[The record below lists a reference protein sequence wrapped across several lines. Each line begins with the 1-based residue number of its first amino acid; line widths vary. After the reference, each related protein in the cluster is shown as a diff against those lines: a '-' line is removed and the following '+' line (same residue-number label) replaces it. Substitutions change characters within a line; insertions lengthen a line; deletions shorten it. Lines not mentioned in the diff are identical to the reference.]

1 MDDLFDDLDPLTT
14 DKPSNDARISTLIEP
29 FYSAEMARALEVA
42 ARLHASQTRKS
53 TAIPYL
59 SHLLGTCAIAI
70 EYGATQEEAI
80 GALLHD
86 VIEDVE
92 PVDIARAAVR
102 SFGTAVEQIVEGCS
116 DAVAGE
122 KPPWVTRKSDYIAEL
137 AHETNPSILL
147 VSASD
152 KLHNARTIVADGH
165 RSGADVWCRFNAD
178 RDCVLWYYESL
189 VLVFESNGH
198 SHKALTAELSRTVAE
213 MRRLPFGADC
223 PEAQVSGCPEPR
235 VVMP

>member
-1 MDDLFDDLDPLTT
+1 MNSDFDPNKAPTAF
-14 DKPSNDARISTLIEP
+14 PSRP
-29 FYSAEMARALEVA
+29 FYSDELARALEVA
-42 ARLHASQTRKS
+42 ARLHADQTRKQ
-53 TAIPYL
+53 TDIPYL

-80 GALLHD
+80 AALLHD

-92 PVDIARAAVR
+92 PVEVARTEVR
-102 SFGTAVEQIVEGCS
+102 SFGATIEGIVNGCS
-116 DAVAGE
+116 DAEAGN
-122 KPPWVTRKSDYIAEL
+122 KGPWMDRKRAYIAVL

-178 RDCVLWYYESL
+178 RDCVLWYYKSL
-189 VLVFESNGH
+189 VLLFESNGH

-213 MRRLPFGADC
+213 MRRLPFHADC
-223 PEAQVSGCPEPR
+223 PEAQVSDCAKPR
-235 VVMP
+235 AVMP